1 MPKYSKETRLKMIHD
16 QIEHLRVNPNKTT
29 KKRIAMALL
38 ILQGK
43 THSEIEDIFGYHFC
57 EDLK

>member
-1 MPKYSKETRLKMIHD
+1 MPKYSKETRLKMMHD
-16 QIEHLRVNPNKTT
+16 EIEHLRVNPSKTT
-29 KKRIAMALL
+29 KKRIGMAFL

-43 THSEIEDIFGYHFC
+43 SYSEIKNIFGYNFC